1 MSVQDY
7 KFTLQCQGN
16 TVVIGW
22 DEFPMDLPAEYA
34 DTYEDIS
41 HSDNISAEMD
51 VLMGAMGP
59 AMSIAAM
66 MSPAVTK
73 VTQGIEQDF
82 DKGEDITLTLSRG
95 DMVLHVMES
104 NVTVHN
110 DPDIGAYVGFD
121 PDTLLAEF
129 AEYDDTQDPFT
140 DERFKRR
147 WPHQQTIDQTWLL
160 MSERDRRNVQTI
172 AMTLTEN
179 VIAMFDQGIID
190 L

>member
-1 MSVQDY
+1 MSVKDY
-7 KFTLQCQGN
+7 RFTMECQGN

-73 VTQGIEQDF
+73 VTRGLEQD
-82 DKGEDITLTLSRG
+82 DVLGQDISMTLTRG
-95 DMVLHVMES
+95 DMVLHTMMC
-104 NVTVHN
+104 NATVHT
-110 DPDIGAYVGFD
+110 DPDLGPYVGFD
-121 PDTLLAEF
+121 PETLLAEF
-129 AEYDDTQDPFT
+129 AEYDDTVDPFT
-140 DERFKRR
+140 DERFQRR
-147 WPHQQTIDQTWLL
+147 WPQQQTFDQTWVG
-160 MSERDRRNVQTI
+160 MSERDKRNIQTI
-172 AMTLTEN
+172 AMTLTQN